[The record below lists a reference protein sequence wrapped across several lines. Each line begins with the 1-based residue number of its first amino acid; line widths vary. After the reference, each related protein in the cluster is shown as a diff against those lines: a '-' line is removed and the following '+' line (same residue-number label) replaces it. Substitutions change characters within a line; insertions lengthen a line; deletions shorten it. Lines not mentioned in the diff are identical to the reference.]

1 MQMIWFIVPVH
12 GRLQLAQ
19 ICLRQLRH
27 TCNTL
32 TEAGIAASAVVISDS
47 STLSQLE
54 PQTLGFATVERDNQ
68 FLGRKFNDGIQLATD
83 PAFNP
88 HPADYIVPLGSDD
101 WVDHRLFLDPPPP
114 DTIVGFQHMTFVR
127 EDGQEMVTA
136 HLNYQGGAGIRII
149 PAQLVEPL
157 GYRPADEDRYR
168 ACDTSILTNIRMIHR
183 GHVNVEHRHLHDAQI
198 VDWKSTSEQL
208 NSYQN
213 IAQARRCEIT
223 GDPFTALADIYPADA
238 LAAMEA
244 YYETVSAS
252 KVAA

>member
-83 PAFNP
+83 PKYNP
-88 HPADYIVPLGSDD
+88 HPADYVVPCGSDD
-101 WVDHRLFLDPPPP
+101 WVDYRLFLEPLP
-114 DTIVGFQHMTFVR
+114 DDRTIQGFQWMSFVNETGSEIR
-127 EDGQEMVTA
+127 TVNLGYE
-136 HLNYQGGAGIRII
+136 GGSGIRII
-149 PAQLVEPL
+149 PRALLEPQRIS
-157 GYRPADEDRYR
+157 YRPAEEDQTRG
-168 ACDTSILTNIRMIHR
+168 CDTSILVGLKQEWGPELKVKHF
-183 GHVNVEHRHLHDAQI
+183 HLHERQI
-198 VDWKSTSEQL
+198 VDWKTDGEQL
-208 NSYQN
+208 NSYQT
-213 IAQARRCEIT
+213 IT
-223 GDPFTALADIYPADA
+223 VRHPTGEPADPFRVLDGFYPRESLDEMFELYRSRRA
-238 LAAMEA
+238 
-244 YYETVSAS
+244 
-252 KVAA
+252 